1 MNLRSRAENG
11 LDRGGSKIENVL
23 VAHNRYQQRGGE
35 DESTGSE
42 IALLRSKGHKVT
54 EFIED
59 NERIVDL
66 SLPRVALRTVWSQE
80 SYRQLRRLI
89 REQRPDVV
97 HVQNFFPLISPAVY
111 YAARAEG
118 VPVVQTLRNYRLLCS
133 NGLFFRDGHVCE
145 DCLGKSLPWPG
156 VLHACYRG
164 SRAGTVPVAAMISTH
179 RALRTW
185 TRMVDVY
192 IALTEF
198 ARQKFLEGGLP
209 GKKLTTKPNFVH
221 PDPGPGEGRGGYAL
235 FVGRLSSEKG
245 VDTLLRAWERL
256 GGRIPLKVAGDG
268 PLASQITEASGKAPG
283 IEWLGR
289 KPIEEVYARMGEA
302 SMLIFPSE
310 WYETFGRVAVE
321 AFAKG
326 TPVIAANIGA
336 IAELVDHGR
345 TGLHFRPGDPE
356 DLAAQV
362 ERALNGPTE
371 LALMRREA
379 RAEFE
384 SKYTAEENY
393 RRLIEI
399 YEMATE
405 RRR

>member
-1 MNLRSRAENG
+1 VN
-11 LDRGGSKIENVL
+11 IV

-35 DESTGSE
+35 DESTSLE
-42 IALLRSKGHKVT
+42 IALLRARGHKVT

-59 NERIVDL
+59 NERISDL
-66 SLPRVALRTVWSQE
+66 SLSRVAVRTVWSQE
-80 SYRQLRRLI
+80 SYRRLRCLI

-97 HVQNFFPLISPAVY
+97 HVQNFFPLISPAAH
-111 YAARAEG
+111 YAAGAEG
-118 VPVVQTLRNYRLLCS
+118 VPVVQTLRNYRLLCA

-145 DCLGKSLPWPG
+145 DCMGKTLPWPG
-156 VLHACYRG
+156 VVHSCYRE
-164 SRAGTVPVAAMISTH
+164 SWAGTVPVAAMISTH

-209 GKKLTTKPNFVH
+209 AKRIVTKPNFVH
-221 PDPGPGEGRGGYAL
+221 PDPGPGEGQGGYAM

-245 VDTLLRAWERL
+245 VGTLLEAWERL
-256 GGRIPLKVAGDG
+256 GGRIPLKVVGDG
-268 PLASQITEASGKAPG
+268 PLAGRMIEASRRPLS

-289 KPIEEVYARMGEA
+289 RPLEEVYSRMGEA
-302 SMLIFPSE
+302 SVLIFPSE

-326 TPVIAANIGA
+326 TPAIAANIGA

-356 DLAAQV
+356 DLAVQV
-362 ERALNGPTE
+362 GRALDSPAE
-371 LALMRREA
+371 LAVMRREA

-399 YEMATE
+399 YEMAIE
-405 RRR
+405 RRRR

>member
-1 MNLRSRAENG
+1 MRSRADDG
-11 LDRGGSKIENVL
+11 PDRGGSMIENVL

-35 DESTGSE
+35 DESTSSE
-42 IALLRSKGHKVT
+42 IALLRSRGHKVT

-80 SYRQLRRLI
+80 SYRRLRRLI
-89 REQRPDVV
+89 REQRPAVV
-97 HVQNFFPLISPAVY
+97 HVQNFFPLVSPAVY

-145 DCLGKSLPWPG
+145 DCLGKILPWPG
-156 VLHACYRG
+156 VVHACYRG
-164 SRAGTVPVAAMISTH
+164 SRASTVPVAAMISTH

-209 GKKLTTKPNFVH
+209 AKKLTTKPNFVH
-221 PDPGPGEGRGGYAL
+221 PDPGPGEGRGGYAM

-245 VDTLLRAWERL
+245 VGTLLEAWERL

-268 PLASQITEASGKAPG
+268 PLASQIIEATGKPLG

-289 KPIEEVYARMGEA
+289 KPLEEVYALMGEA

-326 TPVIAANIGA
+326 TPAIAANIGA
-336 IAELVDHGR
+336 IAEVVDHGR

-356 DLAAQV
+356 DLASQV
-362 ERALNGPTE
+362 E
-371 LALMRREA
+371 LALNSPAKLAVMRREA

-384 SKYTAEENY
+384 SRYTAEANY

-405 RRR
+405 RRIR